1 MYIQMSP
8 LPPVLINSKYVVLR
22 IVMHIVFSCH
32 LFRMCAIISFISS
45 KISVMFIVLIGIWV
59 LVSVS
64 VISVISW
71 WSVLLVEETAEN
83 HRPAASH

>member
-1 MYIQMSP
+1 
-8 LPPVLINSKYVVLR
+8 
-22 IVMHIVFSCH
+22 
-32 LFRMCAIISFISS
+32 MCAIISFISS
-45 KISVMFIVLIGIWV
+45 KISVMFIVLIGIWI

-83 HRPAASH
+83 HRPAATH